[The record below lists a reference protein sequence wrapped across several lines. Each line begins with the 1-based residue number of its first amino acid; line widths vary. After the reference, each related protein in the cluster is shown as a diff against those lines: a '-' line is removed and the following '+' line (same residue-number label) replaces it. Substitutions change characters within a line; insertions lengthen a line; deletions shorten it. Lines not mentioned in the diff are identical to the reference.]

1 MRRSIPLALT
11 AIAAA
16 AILTGCAG
24 FSANNE
30 SVRDLREIRANEA
43 AKAEDRLAAQR
54 YAAGVRDLVE
64 DVVTPYTGS
73 EQITPQKWSQWPLPL
88 RPGAQLNLR
97 FSDNVLDSNGNS
109 NIPLA
114 DFAQKINLATGI
126 PVRVKPDAV
135 MDENGKPVSVMMP
148 ATFKGGV
155 APLFEQ
161 LTARYRVH
169 AQFENGQLEFFR
181 TTTRRYVIGSAAAS
195 VGGTMGIESGGGEG
209 GFNTTSNMKSVFQE
223 IDAPKS
229 LIPGIK
235 QWMSKGAPEPT
246 YNPATGS
253 LTVTDTPEALDRIG
267 EYIDSE
273 KRLMNRGV
281 IFDVDVIRFSNKTAG
296 VSGVNLQVAYQRA
309 KILSETTLN
318 YTAPT
323 KALDLAS
330 GLLGATLNGGPGGQN
345 RFAGSAALLAAL
357 NENGQATVV
366 RHHVLETQNRVGV
379 MHAANKT
386 FDYVNEVSASSS
398 LSGVASGQKTK
409 TENVGR
415 TLMLVPAITGDNEAS
430 VDISIRESVKNPFG
444 TNTSGKG
451 DSQTTVQLLDKDTE
465 VARQRVG
472 LRNGE
477 SRVLASIGSRTN
489 EGSDQSLDQHL
500 SAMFGGNVS
509 GNRSEDQYYL
519 VVTMRFKD

>member
-1 MRRSIPLALT
+1 MRKSIPLAVT
-11 AIAAA
+11 AVAAA
-16 AILTGCAG
+16 ALLTGCAG
-24 FSANNE
+24 FSANNDSIRE
-30 SVRDLREIRANEA
+30 HRDVRENEA
-43 AKAEDRLAAQR
+43 SKAEDRLAAQR
-54 YAAGVRDLVE
+54 YASGVRDLVE
-64 DVVTPYTGS
+64 DAITPYTGS
-73 EQITPQKWSQWPLPL
+73 QQIAPQRWAQWPLPL

-97 FSDNVLDSNGNS
+97 FSDNVVDSNGNS
-109 NIPLA
+109 TIALS

-126 PVRVKPDAV
+126 PVRVKPDALL
-135 MDENGKPVSVMMP
+135 DENGKPVSVVVP
-148 ATFKGGV
+148 ATYKDGV

-161 LTARYRVH
+161 LAARYRVH
-169 AQFENGQLEFFR
+169 TQFENGQLEFFR
-181 TTTRRYVIGSAAAS
+181 TTTRRFVIGAAAAS
-195 VGGTMGIESGGGEG
+195 VGGKMGIDSGGGEG
-209 GFNTTSNMKSVFQE
+209 GFSTTASMDSKFQE

-281 IFDVDVIRFSNKTAG
+281 IFDVDVIRYSSKNVGKT
-296 VSGVNLQVAYQRA
+296 SLNWQVAYQRA
-309 KILSETTLN
+309 KALSEATLTYN
-318 YTAPT
+318 SPT

-330 GLLGATLNGGPGGQN
+330 GLLGATLNGGPDGQN
-345 RFAGSAALLAAL
+345 RFAGSAALIAAL
-357 NENGQATVV
+357 NESGQATVV

-386 FDYVNEVSASSS
+386 FDYVNEVSAASS

-415 TLMLVPAITGDNEAS
+415 TLMLVPAITGDSEAT

-472 LRNGE
+472 LHNGE
-477 SRVLASIGSRTN
+477 SRVLASISGRSN
-489 EGSDQSLDQHL
+489 EGTDQSFDKHL

>member
-1 MRRSIPLALT
+1 MRKSFPLAMT

-16 AILTGCAG
+16 VFLTGCAG
-24 FSANNE
+24 FSANNDSIRE
-30 SVRDLREIRANEA
+30 HRDVRENEA
-43 AKAEDRLAAQR
+43 SKAEDRLAAQR

-64 DVVTPYTGS
+64 DAITPYTGS
-73 EQITPQKWSQWPLPL
+73 QQIAPQRWAQWPLPL

-97 FSDNVLDSNGNS
+97 FSDNVVDSNGNS
-109 NIPLA
+109 TISLS

-126 PVRVKPDAV
+126 PVRVKPDSLL
-135 MDENGKPVSVMMP
+135 DENGKPVSVVVP
-148 ATFKGGV
+148 ATYKDGV

-161 LTARYRVH
+161 LAARYRVH
-169 AQFENGQLEFFR
+169 TQFENGQLEFFR
-181 TTTRRYVIGSAAAS
+181 TTTRRFVIGAAAAS
-195 VGGTMGIESGGGEG
+195 VGGKMGIDSGGGEG
-209 GFNTTSNMKSVFQE
+209 GFSTTASMDSKFQE

-281 IFDVDVIRFSNKTAG
+281 IFDVDVIRYSSKNVGKT
-296 VSGVNLQVAYQRA
+296 SLNWQVAYQRA
-309 KILSETTLN
+309 KALSEATLTYN
-318 YTAPT
+318 SPT

-330 GLLGATLNGGPGGQN
+330 GLLGATLNGGPDGQN
-345 RFAGSAALLAAL
+345 RFAGSAALIAAL
-357 NENGQATVV
+357 NESGQATVV

-386 FDYVNEVSASSS
+386 FDYVNEVSAASS

-415 TLMLVPAITGDNEAS
+415 TLMLVPAITGDSEAT

-472 LRNGE
+472 LHNGE
-477 SRVLASIGSRTN
+477 SRVLASISGRSN
-489 EGSDQSLDQHL
+489 EGSDQSFDKHL

>member
-1 MRRSIPLALT
+1 MRKSFPLAMT

-16 AILTGCAG
+16 VLLTGCAG
-24 FSANNE
+24 FSANNDSIRE
-30 SVRDLREIRANEA
+30 HRDVRENEA
-43 AKAEDRLAAQR
+43 SKAEDRLAAQR

-64 DVVTPYTGS
+64 DAITPYTGS
-73 EQITPQKWSQWPLPL
+73 QQIVPQRWAQWPLPL

-97 FSDNVLDSNGNS
+97 FSDNVVDSNGNS
-109 NIPLA
+109 TIALS

-126 PVRVKPDAV
+126 PVRVKPDSLL
-135 MDENGKPVSVMMP
+135 DENGKPVSVVVP
-148 ATFKGGV
+148 ATYKDGV

-161 LTARYRVH
+161 LAARYRVH
-169 AQFENGQLEFFR
+169 TQFENGQLEFFR
-181 TTTRRYVIGSAAAS
+181 TTTRRFVIGAAAAS
-195 VGGTMGIESGGGEG
+195 VGGKMGIDSGGGEG
-209 GFNTTSNMKSVFQE
+209 GFSTTASMDSKFQE

-281 IFDVDVIRFSNKTAG
+281 IFDVDVIRYSSKNVGKT
-296 VSGVNLQVAYQRA
+296 SLNWQVAYQRA
-309 KILSETTLN
+309 KALSEATLTYN
-318 YTAPT
+318 SPT

-330 GLLGATLNGGPGGQN
+330 GLLGATLNGGPDGQN
-345 RFAGSAALLAAL
+345 RFAGSAALIAAL
-357 NENGQATVV
+357 NESGQATVV

-386 FDYVNEVSASSS
+386 FDYVNEVSAASS

-415 TLMLVPAITGDNEAS
+415 TLMLVPAITGDSEAT

-472 LRNGE
+472 LHNGE
-477 SRVLASIGSRTN
+477 SRVLASISGRSN
-489 EGSDQSLDQHL
+489 EGTDQSFDKHL

>member
-1 MRRSIPLALT
+1 MRKSIPLAMS
-11 AIAAA
+11 AIAVAA
-16 AILTGCAG
+16 ALTGCAG
-24 FSANNE
+24 FSANNDSIRE
-30 SVRDLREIRANEA
+30 QKDVRVNEA
-43 AKAEDRLAAQR
+43 SKAEDRLAAQR
-54 YAAGVRDLVE
+54 YAAAVRDLVE
-64 DVVTPYTGS
+64 DVSTPYTGS
-73 EQITPQKWSQWPLPL
+73 QQIAPQKWARWPAPL

-97 FSDNVLDSNGNS
+97 FTDNVVDSNGNAI
-109 NIPLA
+109 IPLA

-126 PVRVKPDAV
+126 PVRVKPDALL
-135 MDENGKPVSVMMP
+135 DENGKAVSVMVP
-148 ATFKGGV
+148 VTSKGGV
-155 APLFEQ
+155 APLFDQ
-161 LTARYRVH
+161 LAARYRVH
-169 AQFENGQLEFFR
+169 TQFENGQLEFFR
-181 TTTRRYVIGSAAAS
+181 TTTRRFVIGSAAATA
-195 VGGTMGIESGGGEG
+195 GGSMGVESGGGEG
-209 GFNTTSNMKSVFQE
+209 GFSTTASMTSKFAE

-253 LTVTDTPEALDRIG
+253 LTVTDTPEALDKIG

-281 IFDVDVIRFSNKTAG
+281 IFDVDVIRYSSKNAG
-296 VSGVNLQVAYQRA
+296 QSGVNWQVAYQRA
-309 KILSETTLN
+309 KELSETTLN
-318 YTAPT
+318 YASPT
-323 KALDLAS
+323 KAIDRAA
-330 GLLGATLNGGPGGQN
+330 GLLGATLMGGRDGQN
-345 RFAGSAALLAAL
+345 RFAGSTALIAAL
-357 NENGQATVV
+357 NESGQATVV
-366 RHHVLETQNRVGV
+366 RHHVLETQNRIGV

-386 FDYVNEVSASSS
+386 FDYVNEVSAASS

-415 TLMLVPAITGDNEAS
+415 TLLLVPAITGDNDATI
-430 VDISIRESVKNPFG
+430 DISIRESVKNPFG

-472 LRNGE
+472 LHNGE
-477 SRVLASIGSRTN
+477 SRVLAAISGRSN
-489 EGSDQSLDQHL
+489 EGTDQSLDKHL